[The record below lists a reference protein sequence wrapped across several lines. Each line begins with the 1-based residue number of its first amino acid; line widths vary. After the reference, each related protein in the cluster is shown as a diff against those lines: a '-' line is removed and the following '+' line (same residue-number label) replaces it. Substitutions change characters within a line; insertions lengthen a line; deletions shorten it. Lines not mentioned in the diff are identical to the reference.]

1 MMDSLNIAKMAQAV
15 KDKELKENSEKV
27 NTVLS
32 ENEINSLLFWF
43 KKFEFLILL
52 SD

>member
-15 KDKELKENSEKV
+15 KDKELKEKV

-32 ENEINSLLFWF
+32 ENEINSLHFWF
-43 KKFEFLILL
+43 EKYEFQILL